1 MCFTDDDCRPGAE
14 WLAAL
19 EQRFDDGADGRG
31 RADPRRRRRRRAR
44 RRRLV
49 TNHLVDESR
58 DASGAVGFAPT
69 SNIAC
74 RRAVHDAAPF
84 DEAFPTAAGEDRE
97 WCDRL
102 RRERAPHRVRP
113 DAWVLHEPALT
124 VAGAV
129 ASAGAYGA
137 GAYRY
142 LSARPSGSRRQ
153 PVALLRAPV
162 PARAFADGVPT
173 GALVMMT
180 QVATAVGLAGEAYR
194 ARAGR

>member
-1 MCFTDDDCRPGAE
+1 MCFTDDDCRPGAG

-19 EQRFDDGADGRG
+19 EQRFDGGAAVVAGPTLPAG
-31 RADPRRRRRRRAR
+31 GIVVRASQ
-44 RRRLV
+44 LV

-58 DASGAVGFAPT
+58 DASGAIGFAPT

-74 RRAVHDAAPF
+74 RRAVHRAAPF
-84 DEAFPTAAGEDRE
+84 DEVFPTAAGEDRA

-102 RRERAPHRVRP
+102 RAGGYRIEFDA

-124 VAGAV
+124 LPGLWRQHAR
-129 ASAGAYGA
+129 YGA

-153 PVALLRAPV
+153 SVAFYVHLFR
-162 PARAFADGVPT
+162 RGFADGMAT
-173 GALVMMT
+173 GALVTMT
-180 QVATAVGLAGEAYR
+180 QVATAAGLVGEAYR